1 MKMLIMIL
9 MINFAILVLWAAFI
23 GIKYLVLYIIERIKV
38 PHVKCEVI
46 YEKIESNN

>member
-1 MKMLIMIL
+1 MLILIL
-9 MINFAILVLWAAFI
+9 MINFILLLMWAAFI

-46 YEKIESNN
+46 YEDEERSNN